1 MKNKNNVY
9 IDTSVLN
16 FAFELARA
24 DRLFTNEFLRIFKD
38 HLTYKSYISD
48 LTITEINQAYDLRK
62 RQLLKL
68 VEDLNPE
75 ILLTSQE
82 ALDLSNVYTSQ
93 NLIPEKYK
101 NDALHISCAT
111 TNGCD
116 FIVSWNFK
124 HMVRA
129 KVIQGIHIINNK
141 MGYNLVEI
149 VSPREFLGK

>member
-1 MKNKNNVY
+1 MKRQNKVY
-9 IDTSVLN
+9 VDTSVLN
-16 FAFELARA
+16 FAFELNRV
-24 DRLFTNEFLRIFKD
+24 DRIFTNEFLKLFKD

-62 RQLLKL
+62 KQLLKL
-68 VEDLNPE
+68 VEDLNSE

-82 ALDLSNVYTSQ
+82 ALDLSKIYVSQ

-111 TNGCD
+111 INNCN